1 MTISIVKF
9 RLMMVK
15 YMPDISLRGISTLC
29 IFCYWSLLEIK
40 LEILLWFDLRVE
52 KWSPKIYNFGGGG
65 EYLPVQPVE
74 VWILFIYF
82 PFLLFLLIER
92 KILAVVI
99 EQYFRFSNC
108 FDHIKWLQYNH
119 CKLFTFQSVCSEQKV
134 NALAASFIYL
144 PTGENLDWK
153 LSATISPCHVTVRR
167 SKFFGFI
174 KHHITCESLLFED
187 HSFFIFYFF
196 YRKKKGNPV
205 LFLFPFL
212 SYPKVMETIT
222 TINVLK
228 YLSLS

>member
-1 MTISIVKF
+1 
-9 RLMMVK
+9 MVK
-15 YMPDISLRGISTLC
+15 YMPDISLWGISTLC

-65 EYLPVQPVE
+65 EFLPVQPVE
-74 VWILFIYF
+74 VWIYLFIFHFCYF
-82 PFLLFLLIER
+82 CYWR
-92 KILAVVI
+92 KVLAVVI
-99 EQYFRFSNC
+99 EQDFRFSNC
-108 FDHIKWLQYNH
+108 FDHIKWWQYNH

-174 KHHITCESLLFED
+174 KHHIV
-187 HSFFIFYFF
+187 
-196 YRKKKGNPV
+196 K
-205 LFLFPFL
+205 PFL
-212 SYPKVMETIT
+212 LNIVTYAIMSMV
-222 TINVLK
+222 
-228 YLSLS
+228 